1 MRTQAFDYHAL
12 RVVCAT
18 PEQPYSSTKGSAMG
32 WFAKGSGVLGALVLA
47 ACGGGGGGDA
57 VADPTP
63 AEQCA
68 SIGVVPKIRGGTDC
82 ALPGQT
88 PVVVFIAT
96 RSNGTALYCS
106 GTLISPTRILT
117 AAHCLPPEV
126 TRIATPVW
134 QADGTARELRARSW
148 VNHPEYQQ
156 TSAGFLNDA
165 AVITLTNPLPAPPM
179 PLLVSNPSSAGQ
191 NVFIAGWGGPDFEL
205 AAGFAK
211 VTIVNDLH
219 VGYVYDNKGA
229 NTCPGDSGGPMYR
242 AIGGTQGV
250 VGITS
255 SGTSGD
261 CGAGDVSLFTNIQTP
276 KVLDFIRA
284 NAPDAV
290 VF

>member
-1 MRTQAFDYHAL
+1 
-12 RVVCAT
+12 
-18 PEQPYSSTKGSAMG
+18 MG
-32 WFAKGSGVLGALVLA
+32 WFSKGSGVLAALVLA
-47 ACGGGGGGDA
+47 ACGGGGGDA

-63 AEQCA
+63 VEQCA

-96 RSNGTALYCS
+96 RGDGTGLYCS

-126 TRIATPVW
+126 TRISTPVW
-134 QADGTARELRARSW
+134 QADGSARELRARSW
-148 VNHPEYQQ
+148 VVHPEYQR

-179 PLLVSNPSSAGQ
+179 PLLVSNPSTPGQ
-191 NVFIAGWGGPDFEL
+191 NVFIAGWGGPAASSL
-205 AAGFAK
+205 AGFSRI
-211 VTIVNDLH
+211 TIVNALH
-219 VGYVYDNKGA
+219 VGYTYDGRGA

-242 AIGGTQGV
+242 AVGGTQGV

-261 CGAGDVSLFTNIQTP
+261 CGVGDVSLFTNIQTP

-290 VF
+290 VI

>member
-1 MRTQAFDYHAL
+1 
-12 RVVCAT
+12 
-18 PEQPYSSTKGSAMG
+18 MG
-32 WFAKGSGVLGALVLA
+32 WYAIGSGVLAALVLT
-47 ACGGGGGGDA
+47 ACGGGGGDA

-63 AEQCA
+63 VEQCA
-68 SIGVVPKIRGGTDC
+68 SAGVVPKIRGGTAC
-82 ALPGQT
+82 AQPGQT
-88 PVVVFIAT
+88 PIVVFIAT
-96 RSNGTALYCS
+96 RSDGSGLYCS

-126 TRIATPVW
+126 TRVTTPVW
-134 QADGTARELRARSW
+134 QADGTARALRAKSW
-148 VNHPEYQQ
+148 AVHPEYQR

-165 AVITLTNPLPAPPM
+165 AVITLTSPLPAPPM

-191 NVFIAGWGGPDFEL
+191 SVFIAGWGGPDNEL

-211 VTIVNDLH
+211 VTIVNALH
-219 VGYVYDNKGA
+219 LGYTYDGKGA

-242 AIGGTQGV
+242 AVAGTQGV

-261 CGAGDVSLFTNIQTP
+261 CGVGDVSLFTNIQTP
-276 KVLDFIRA
+276 RVLDFIRTH
-284 NAPDAV
+284 APDAV